1 MYVEDEANFEGILR
15 KTGNS
20 YVITV
25 PKEVI
30 TKLNLGENVGMSIHV
45 KKWKKT

>member
-1 MYVEDEANFEGILR
+1 MYKETEGNFEAIIR

-20 YVITV
+20 FVLTV

-30 TKLNLGENVGMSIHV
+30 IKLNLAENSGLSIHAR
-45 KKWKKT
+45 KWKK

>member
-1 MYVEDEANFEGILR
+1 METESNFEAIIR

-20 YVITV
+20 FVITV

-30 TKLNLGENVGMSIHV
+30 MKLNLAENSGLAVHV
-45 KKWKKT
+45 RKWAKK

>member
-1 MYVEDEANFEGILR
+1 MYKETESNFEAIIR

-25 PKEVI
+25 PKEVLI
-30 TKLNLGENVGMSIHV
+30 KLNLNSNSGLAVHV
-45 KKWKKT
+45 RKWAK